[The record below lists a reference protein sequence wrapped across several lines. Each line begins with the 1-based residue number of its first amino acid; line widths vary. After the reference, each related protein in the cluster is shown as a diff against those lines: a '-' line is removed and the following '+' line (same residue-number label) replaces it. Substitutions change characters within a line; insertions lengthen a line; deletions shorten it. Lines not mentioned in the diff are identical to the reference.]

1 MRLSV
6 VLLLVA
12 CMLCACSLNA
22 PKSKH
27 ALLSGQVEAGMPAI
41 DAANAIYELPVRE
54 GVTYQDVT
62 ESLKSLALSMNFV
75 NPANFSITEHIKNRG
90 IDPQGIKE
98 VQSFCNLSLGT
109 EIFLDHPEFLVFA
122 PCRIAIYEKPDA
134 NQRMHLFIALAR
146 PTYDLSHIK
155 QPTLRAQ
162 QAARDLETSLL
173 SLINKA
179 SKGDF

>member
-1 MRLSV
+1 MRLSA
-6 VLLLVA
+6 LLLMGA
-12 CMLCACSLNA
+12 CMLCACSLNPA
-22 PKSKH
+22 KSKPVM
-27 ALLSGQVEAGMPAI
+27 LSGKVEAGMPAI
-41 DAANAIYELPVRE
+41 DQTNAIYELAVRE
-54 GVTYQDVT
+54 GLTYQDVT

-90 IDPQGIKE
+90 IDPHGIKE

-134 NQRMHLFIALAR
+134 NQRMRLFIALAR

-155 QPTLRAQ
+155 QPSMRAQ
-162 QAARDLETSLL
+162 QAAIDLETSLL

>member
-1 MRLSV
+1 MRLSAG
-6 VLLLVA
+6 VLTLV
-12 CMLCACSLNA
+12 CMLIGCSVNQPMPQATLM
-22 PKSKH
+22 
-27 ALLSGQVEAGMPAI
+27 GQVEAGMPAMNKS
-41 DAANAIYELPVRE
+41 NAIYELPVRE
-54 GVTYQDVT
+54 GLSYQDVAD
-62 ESLKSLALSMNFV
+62 SLKSLALSMNFV

-134 NQRMHLFIALAR
+134 NKRMRLFIALAR

-155 QPTLRAQ
+155 QPSLRAQ
-162 QAARDLETSLL
+162 QAAVALETSLL
-173 SLINKA
+173 SLIHKA

>member
-1 MRLSV
+1 
-6 VLLLVA
+6 
-12 CMLCACSLNA
+12 
-22 PKSKH
+22 
-27 ALLSGQVEAGMPAI
+27 
-41 DAANAIYELPVRE
+41 
-54 GVTYQDVT
+54 
-62 ESLKSLALSMNFV
+62 
-75 NPANFSITEHIKNRG
+75 
-90 IDPQGIKE
+90 
-98 VQSFCNLSLGT
+98 
-109 EIFLDHPEFLVFA
+109 VFA